1 MVCALIVSHNTR
13 IQCLLNLI
21 KASSSVE
28 AMKAA
33 KSAKND
39 KIRFKNCAIIR
50 IEITEI
56 VDPVYKSIT
65 KKVWV
70 KLVYSGELGKTEL
83 KKLDQQPYYLVKEEI
98 PEYNQ
103 EQQIDGHLTHEGR
116 FDTSSSI
123 GGGWY
128 PFKKAPVIQNLEV
141 PLDDTYTHDESA
153 KILRDLKLTG
163 SHVFYI
169 VRHGQAEH
177 NSGGTHTKLDTNIT
191 TEGMGQAVNAGYH
204 LLEILKH
211 YNEIPE
217 ILFVSD
223 LKRTRLTMNLLVGS
237 AIQNACVERS
247 DFYER
252 IRNLNKE
259 PFVVLPCASE
269 LSILSADGNCDQ
281 ANADAPIT
289 SKLAQENYPSCT
301 FAKIE
306 TDPECKK
313 ETNPP
318 LDLGPGSVQS
328 SQSGQS
334 GQSSL
339 SVQPS
344 QGTQSNLSSQSD
356 ESGQPK
362 CPIDINHRLDWQFYL
377 EFYGGRVRNEPNPP
391 RTNKR
396 CRDTN
401 MLEQAIRYWNTTKG
415 ATFRL
420 GGKTKRKRKTRK
432 LNRRK

>member
-1 MVCALIVSHNTR
+1 
-13 IQCLLNLI
+13 
-21 KASSSVE
+21 
-28 AMKAA
+28 MKAA

-50 IEITEI
+50 IKITEI
-56 VDPVYKSIT
+56 VNPDKSIT
-65 KKVWV
+65 KTIWV
-70 KLVYSGELGKTEL
+70 KLVYSGELGKKEL
-83 KKLDQQPYYLVKEEI
+83 KKLDEQPYYLVKEEI

-128 PFKKAPVIQNLEV
+128 PFKKTPVIQNLEV

-163 SHVFYI
+163 NHVFYI

-177 NSGGTHTKLDTNIT
+177 NLGGTHTKQDTNIT

-204 LLEILKH
+204 LLKILKH

-223 LKRTRLTMNLLVGS
+223 LKRTRQTMNLLVGS
-237 AIQNACVERS
+237 AIQNACVEPL
-247 DFYER
+247 DFYKR
-252 IRNLNKE
+252 IRKLNKE

-281 ANADAPIT
+281 ATADASIT

-306 TDPECKK
+306 TDPECKR

-334 GQSSL
+334 IL

-344 QGTQSNLSSQSD
+344 QGTQSNLSSQS
-356 ESGQPK
+356 GQPIE
-362 CPIDINHRLDWQFYL
+362 CPIDINHRLDWKFYL

-401 MLEQAIRYWNTTKG
+401 MLEQVIRYWYTTTG
-415 ATFRL
+415 PWFRT